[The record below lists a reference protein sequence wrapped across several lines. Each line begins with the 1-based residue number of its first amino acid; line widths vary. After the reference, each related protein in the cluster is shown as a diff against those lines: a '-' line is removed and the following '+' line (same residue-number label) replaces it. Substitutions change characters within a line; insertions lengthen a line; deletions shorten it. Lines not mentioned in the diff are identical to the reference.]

1 LNKGKEYLA
10 EKEYE
15 TKDGE
20 NKMSEN
26 KKWKYRIETVVVM
39 FGNWQIDKLGE
50 ENWEAVDILR

>member
-1 LNKGKEYLA
+1 MNKGKEYLA